1 MSISFSPV
9 LSTMNPELDFDFGL
23 DFGLTDFFDCGS
35 SSDSDP
41 EDDEDDDDDDDDDD
55 VESPLTPNRIVNAFF
70 RDGFNADS

>member
-1 MSISFSPV
+1 
-9 LSTMNPELDFDFGL
+9 L